1 MVTPTST
8 PSNKRLATPT
18 AEYPAGTPML
28 MPPESSNRFST
39 LLMLLDSAWL
49 TPVSLL
55 LQFMTE
61 LPPPSTLSLLLP
73 QPSTQ
78 SFQLLLKIPL
88 RLLKLRLLM
97 LLPLRLLRL
106 LLLTERSVMPNP
118 LSLMD
123 SELLTQLTL
132 LDMLVFLMLLAFLML
147 LDMLDF
153 TMVSPTTVKHNKLRS
168 TNVCNLI

>member
-18 AEYPAGTPML
+18 AESPVDTPML
-28 MPPESSNRFST
+28 MLPESSNRFST

-97 LLPLRLLRL
+97 LL
-106 LLLTERSVMPNP
+106 LLTERSVMLNP

-132 LDMLVFLMLLAFLML
+132 LDMLVFLMLL
-147 LDMLDF
+147 DMLDF
-153 TMVSPTTVKHNKLRS
+153 PTVSPTTVKHNKLRS